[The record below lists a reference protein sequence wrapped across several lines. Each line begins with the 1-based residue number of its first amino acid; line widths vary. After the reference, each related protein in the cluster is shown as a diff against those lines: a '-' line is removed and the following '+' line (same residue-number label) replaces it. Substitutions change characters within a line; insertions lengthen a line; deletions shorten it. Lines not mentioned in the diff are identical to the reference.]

1 MPIRVSCSCGHALS
15 VPDAY
20 AGKSG
25 KCPKCAQTIRIPAS
39 QAASDSPKTKAV
51 PKSQGV
57 VRSKPDPAKAAV
69 PSQGGALDQ
78 LFADA
83 GLGKKTGPVCPGC
96 QAPIKQGSVICIAC
110 GFNLQ
115 AGQKIQGHTITA
127 TADKGPFEHK
137 ALNEA
142 DRFLKKESEDDEALK
157 FVGWPWWV
165 YLAFVIG
172 IGMLITFGVIVRE
185 GSIRDENGELI
196 QASAET
202 LKGQI
207 QRLSLIGALLVI
219 SLSISWMVTCMA
231 SLATQVTAF
240 KEKVVCGLLSFIIP
254 GYLYYYAISRRKKM
268 WKTSFIL
275 LSWTFVSIVLL
286 ILTVVYFLNYVPP
299 LEDVALP
306 S

>member
-25 KCPKCAQTIRIPAS
+25 KCPKCGETIRIPA
-39 QAASDSPKTKAV
+39 
-51 PKSQGV
+51 
-57 VRSKPDPAKAAV
+57 AKAASGSPKPPSVAPV
-69 PSQGGALDQ
+69 PTKAKAPQTPAKTATPTSGGALDQ

-83 GLGKKTGPVCPGC
+83 GLGKKSGPVCPGC
-96 QAPIKQGSVICIAC
+96 QAPIKQGSVICVEC

-115 AGQKIQGHTITA
+115 AGQKILGHTLSVA
-127 TADKGPFEHK
+127 ADKGPFEHK

-157 FVGWPWWV
+157 FVGMPWWV

-185 GSIRDENGELI
+185 GSIRNEDGELM
-196 QASAET
+196 QAPAET
-202 LKGQI
+202 LNGKI
-207 QRLSLIGALLVI
+207 QRLSLTGALLVI
-219 SLSISWMVTCMA
+219 SLAISGMVTCMA
-231 SLATQVTAF
+231 SMATQVIAF
-240 KEKVVCGLLSFIIP
+240 KEKVVCGLLSFFIP

-275 LSWTFVSIVLL
+275 LIWSFAAIVLL
-286 ILTVVYFLNYVPP
+286 VLTVVYFMNYVPP
-299 LEDVALP
+299 PEDTVLP